1 MQAQLPHDLEFA
13 FGNIEQALQQ
23 FDAACRAE
31 HVAHADQL
39 EPILREKASCS
50 NQLPALLQ
58 DLQRALKAHG
68 QPDKLSELAASSDS
82 SALRSRA
89 GQLLLQI
96 KESQQVN
103 AVGREVMMRKTNGA
117 RALAASLQALKA
129 EQPILADAPSAV
141 KHFAGV
147 SSAGRP
153 IGQA

>member
-1 MQAQLPHDLEFA
+1 MPAKLPHDLERA
-13 FGNIEQALQQ
+13 FENIALTLQQ

-39 EPILREKASCS
+39 EPILRDKASWS
-50 NQLPALLQ
+50 NQLPVLLL
-58 DLQRALKAHG
+58 DLQRTLKAHG
-68 QPDKLSELAASSDS
+68 QPHKLSELAAASDS
-82 SALRSRA
+82 PALRSRA

-129 EQPILADAPSAV
+129 EQPVLADAPSAV

-153 IGQA
+153 LGQA